1 MYIGQQQSY
10 LNVYG
15 AGGQWNLSH
24 RLWGLQLNVSFQ
36 IMNPMYPVSA
46 FSSIERWTQLIDCA
60 QDEDVFNFDDLSED
74 DRNLEDNDNV

>member
-1 MYIGQQQSY
+1 
-10 LNVYG
+10 
-15 AGGQWNLSH
+15 
-24 RLWGLQLNVSFQ
+24 
-36 IMNPMYPVSA
+36 MNPMYPVSA